1 MERRRFLAVTATAG
15 AAALAGCTAGY
26 QGRVGDDTAAGGSG
40 TGSDPEFRRAAPRDG
55 IPAITD
61 PTFADDWSEVEIE
74 MPDSNPRGSSVYRP
88 RLARDD
94 EVIGVEVDGRAR
106 AYPLSVL
113 SWHEV
118 VNDRFGGPLLVTY
131 CPICRS
137 GMVAE
142 RRVEG
147 EATRFGVSGLLHEE
161 NLVLYDA
168 RTESLWSQIEARA
181 IDGPMTGTRLSL
193 RPSTLTTWSA
203 WQDSHPD
210 TEVLLPPPL
219 SDTVLGRLKIN
230 YDFDLYAQW
239 SALDDEFGSNDY
251 SDTRLPRK
259 ALVLGIVDG
268 EEAVA
273 YPYLE
278 LQYDRVVTDTVGDL
292 PVVAVL
298 APDETLRA
306 YDRRIDGRTL
316 RFRADEREMV
326 GGGSRW
332 DPATGEALDGPFE
345 GQRLDAVP
353 GTTTMYWFAWLRFHP
368 DTTVWG
374 RD

>member
-1 MERRRFLAVTATAG
+1 MERRRFLGAISAAG
-15 AAALAGCTAGY
+15 AVALAGCTVGY
-26 QGRVGDDTAAGGSG
+26 QGQVADE
-40 TGSDPEFRRAAPRDG
+40 SDPEFRRAAPRDG

-61 PTFADDWSEVEIE
+61 PAFAADWSGVEIE
-74 MPDSNPRGSSVYRP
+74 MPDSNPRGSNVYRP

-94 EVIGVEVDGRAR
+94 EVIGVEFDGQAR
-106 AYPLSVL
+106 AYPLTVL

-118 VNDRFGGPLLVTY
+118 VNDHLDGPLLVTY

-137 GMVAE
+137 GMVAD
-142 RRVEG
+142 RLVNG
-147 EATRFGVSGLLHEE
+147 EPAQFGVSGLLHEE

-181 IDGPMTGTRLSL
+181 IDGPLAGTQLAL

-203 WQDSHPD
+203 WQETHPD

-219 SDTVLGRLKIN
+219 SNTVLGRLKIN
-230 YDFDLYAQW
+230 YDFNLYAQW
-239 SALDDEFGSNDY
+239 SALDDELGTNDY

-259 ALVLGIVDG
+259 ALVLGIADDG
-268 EEAVA
+268 EAVA

-278 LQYDRVVTDTVGDL
+278 LQYDRVVSDTVGDL
-292 PVVAVL
+292 PVVVVL
-298 APDETLRA
+298 GPDDNLLA
-306 YDRRIDGRTL
+306 YDRRIDGRPL
-316 RFRADEREMV
+316 RFRPVDSAMV

-332 DPATGEALDGPFE
+332 DPATGVAFDGPFE

-353 GTTTMYWFAWLRFHP
+353 GTTTMYWFAWLAFHP

-374 RD
+374 RG